1 MNNGA
6 NENKKFTGILKQ
18 NENKVPDKN
27 SNKAVES

>member
-18 NENKVPDKN
+18 NEKQVPDRN
-27 SNKAVES
+27 RSKAVVS